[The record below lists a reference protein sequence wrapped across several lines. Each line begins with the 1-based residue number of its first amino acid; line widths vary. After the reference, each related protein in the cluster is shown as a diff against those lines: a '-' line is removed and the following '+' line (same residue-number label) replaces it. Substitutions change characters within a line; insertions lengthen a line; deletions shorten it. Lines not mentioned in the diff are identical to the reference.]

1 MAKDNKHRQKS
12 AKGKRSE
19 TEAPGKAGSFGLPI
33 DDQDWEAKEARWRAI
48 LVDQAKRALAL
59 RSKDREFHGLERE
72 FRDHQ
77 AQMIVDYDRTKDL
90 KHPRDIGESREQ
102 ILRKFLSSS
111 GYLPSRYAVSDRSVR
126 VASTTGH
133 MSREIDIAL
142 YDKLDT
148 VTLMNREDVYQVLP
162 LESVY
167 GVIQVKSRLT
177 AHTIQDGL
185 ANLASFKSLDRKTPP
200 AAGFS
205 ISIGQKQS
213 DRGFGL
219 LFAYDSDLSLVD
231 IIAEIKKFADQHKR
245 REWANFIF
253 VLNKGFAFHGEA
265 NACIYANEAIEAI
278 QSLQMQGRPDRD
290 GLGLYSFYS
299 LLLEL
304 LRNTGARP
312 AVIDSYLRLP
322 LVADDRSYSFSMGL
336 FREFGVCQKH
346 GDFARKISHDQLEKL
361 VSWCRTSQ
369 PINWVRAHHIAYG
382 QPEDESAYAR
392 QPGEVYIYNPKGLP
406 LSEILTAP
414 TPSPFGEG
422 IVRSLAY
429 DAIETEGMTILIPLL
444 YTVTEG
450 IVSGCPKCNKEA
462 GRETE
467 ETVPEKG

>member
-1 MAKDNKHRQKS
+1 MAGKKQPK
-12 AKGKRSE
+12 KKRSKKQ
-19 TEAPGKAGSFGLPI
+19 PSKDAGSSTPPSGN
-33 DDQDWEAKEARWRAI
+33 QDWEAQEARWRTI

-90 KHPRDIGESREQ
+90 KHPRDLGDSREQ

-126 VASTTGH
+126 VVSTTGH
-133 MSREIDIAL
+133 MSREIDIAIF
-142 YDKLDT
+142 DKLDAI
-148 VTLMNREDVYQVLP
+148 TLMNREDVYQVLP
-162 LESVY
+162 LENVY
-167 GVIQVKSRLT
+167 GVIQIKSRLT
-177 AHTIQDGL
+177 ADTIQDGL
-185 ANLASFKSLDRKTPP
+185 ANLASFKSLNRQSLPP
-200 AAGFS
+200 GHFS
-205 ISIGQKQS
+205 ISIGPKKS

-231 IIAEIKKFADQHKR
+231 VMAEIKRFSEQHKH
-245 REWANFIF
+245 REWANFAF
-253 VLNKGFAFHGEA
+253 VLNKGFVFHGQE
-265 NACIYANEAIEAI
+265 NACIFANEAIEAI

-304 LRNTGARP
+304 LRNTGTRP
-312 AVIDSYLRLP
+312 AAIDSYLRLP
-322 LVADDRSYSFSMGL
+322 LVADDYSYSFSMGM
-336 FREFGVCQKH
+336 FREFGVCPEH
-346 GDFARKISHDQLEKL
+346 GDFARKIAPDQLEKL
-361 VSWCRTSQ
+361 VKWCRTSQ

-382 QPEDESAYAR
+382 QPEEQAAYAR
-392 QPGEVYIYNPKGLP
+392 QPGEVYIYNPQGLP

-414 TPSPFGEG
+414 TPSPIGEG

-429 DAIETEGMTILIPLL
+429 DAIETDGMSILIPLL

-450 IVSGCPKCNKEA
+450 IVSDCPGCTKRAARASTKTIP
-462 GRETE
+462 
-467 ETVPEKG
+467 VKG

>member
-1 MAKDNKHRQKS
+1 MAKDNKPGKKR

-19 TEAPGKAGSFGLPI
+19 TQPPGQVGSHSTPT

-90 KHPRDIGESREQ
+90 KHPRDIGDSREQ

-126 VASTTGH
+126 VVSTTGH

-142 YDKLDT
+142 YDKLDAI
-148 VTLMNREDVYQVLP
+148 TLMNREDVYQVLP
-162 LESVY
+162 LENVY

-177 AHTIQDGL
+177 ADTIQDGL
-185 ANLASFKSLDRKTPP
+185 ANLASFKSLSRQAFP
-200 AAGFS
+200 AGGFS
-205 ISIGQKQS
+205 ISIGPKKS
-213 DRGFGL
+213 DQGFGL

-231 IIAEIKKFADQHKR
+231 VMAEIKKFADQHKPK
-245 REWANFIF
+245 EWANFIF
-253 VLNKGFAFHGEA
+253 VLNRGFAFHGEA
-265 NACIYANEAIEAI
+265 NACIFANEAIETI
-278 QSLQMQGRPDRD
+278 QSLQVQGRPDRD

-304 LRNTGARP
+304 LRNTGTRP
-312 AVIDSYLRLP
+312 AAIDSYLRLP
-322 LVADDRSYSFSMGL
+322 LVADDRSYSFSMGM
-336 FREFGVCQKH
+336 FREFGVCPEH
-346 GDFARKISHDQLEKL
+346 GDFARKIAPDQLEK
-361 VSWCRTSQ
+361 VVTWCRTSQ
-369 PINWVRAHHIAYG
+369 PVNWVRAHHIAYG
-382 QPEDESAYAR
+382 QPEDETAYAR
-392 QPGEVYIYNPKGLP
+392 QPGEVYIYNPNGLP

-422 IVRSLAY
+422 MIRSLAY
-429 DAIETEGMTILIPLL
+429 DAIETEGMNILIPLL

-450 IVSGCPKCNKEA
+450 IVSDCPKCTKEA
-462 GRETE
+462 ANATKEDLL
-467 ETVPEKG
+467 EKS